1 MWFEAIFSLRIN
13 LDKSE
18 ILSMGRV
25 ENVKELALELGCK
38 IGVLPSSYLRLPLG
52 ALHKSVVAWD
62 GMEERFWKR
71 LAMWKRQF
79 ISKGGRSTLSNIPI
93 YYMSLLRMPKV
104 VRLRL
109 EQIQRDFLW
118 GGGALEQKTHLV
130 KWAIVCSNKSKGWFG
145 C

>member
-71 LAMWKRQF
+71 LAKWKRQF
-79 ISKGGRSTLSNIPI
+79 ISKGGRLTLI
-93 YYMSLLRMPKV
+93 
-104 VRLRL
+104 
-109 EQIQRDFLW
+109 
-118 GGGALEQKTHLV
+118 
-130 KWAIVCSNKSKGWFG
+130 
-145 C
+145 